1 MVASLTVT
9 EVDVVRSHYPV
20 PNKGDMMVKVLIYSS
35 KEIYDNAP
43 FEGRAEA
50 HIVGYRKDDGYYDIV
65 KNRTN
70 HYMGSHTTYSS
81 IKTVIRWAE
90 NDEWN
95 YEKESYDLKEK
106 YKEHPFIELS

>member
-1 MVASLTVT
+1 VEAYLTVT
-9 EVDVVRSHYPV
+9 EMGWDRSPSAV

-35 KEIYDNAP
+35 KEIYDTAP

-50 HIVGYRKDDGYYDIV
+50 HIVGYRKDDGYYEIV

-95 YEKESYDLKEK
+95 FEKESYDLKEK
-106 YKEHPFIELS
+106 YKDHPFIELS